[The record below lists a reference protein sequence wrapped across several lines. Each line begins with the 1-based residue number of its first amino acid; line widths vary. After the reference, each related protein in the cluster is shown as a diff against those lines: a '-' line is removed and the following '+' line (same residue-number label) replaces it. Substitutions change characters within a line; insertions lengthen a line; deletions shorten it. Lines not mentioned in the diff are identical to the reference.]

1 MLFEFAGGCW
11 RCARSAVCRQQR
23 ARQVPAQGSGCEGCE
38 GVPPK
43 SRDKSTNAVGK
54 WEGKVTRYQRQ
65 RCSPRRSSA
74 GSSDL
79 IRLRANNKEKHYL
92 TFSVWFCP
100 RTNEKEAASLGPK
113 RQQNKNQSIMMHLN
127 EGGNV
132 AQLILL
138 IRLSISPQRPNPR
151 AIQAGSDQAEDK
163 SFAPH
168 FSSLF
173 LSTWIYLSAQK
184 PPSLS
189 TDRSLYLFAYKPVT
203 INDYSNSVIRTLMT
217 SATF

>member
-1 MLFEFAGGCW
+1 MPQK
-11 RCARSAVCRQQR
+11 CRY
-23 ARQVPAQGSGCEGCE
+23 
-38 GVPPK
+38 
-43 SRDKSTNAVGK
+43 KSTNAVGR
-54 WEGKVTRYQRQ
+54 WEGKVTRCQRR
-65 RCSPRRSSA
+65 RCSPRRSRAGGSA
-74 GSSDL
+74 RRDL
-79 IRLRANNKEKHYL
+79 IRLPANNKEKRYL

-151 AIQAGSDQAEDK
+151 AIQAGSDQAEDE

-203 INDYSNSVIRTLMT
+203 INDYSNGVIRTLMT